1 MMIDQAIYKVLCR
14 AFLSPAVLN
23 IVQNQYRNYDAL
35 FRALEENFS
44 QLEKTSL
51 SKNELAELYA
61 FSDYLKDYQPPEDAE
76 VWVTGDDDLS
86 EKDKYNEEECTEETQ
101 LSWIEERRE
110 MIKKWKEQNEER
122 KRIQQELIDKIK
134 KDVKTILLKA
144 GKPLTFDE
152 IVSQYRNLHPDA
164 SIKDFIFRK
173 CLKSK
178 TFTNFGKKSLYVV
191 KGKSKNIFVGSLYEA
206 VSKVLHSKSKPF
218 LMEELVN
225 GVLELRP
232 DSNPR
237 SVQSV
242 VTSMLKSNKIFLFN
256 ENYIGLNTIR
266 YHKSFKHTKYQ
277 ARQTFED
284 KLKEVKEFV
293 ALNHRLPFTNGPQS
307 ETSLA
312 VWFNRTIQ
320 NTNLTTQQMVAFYN
334 FRQEIDAFGIPQN
347 VEQFEFRQKCK
358 EYKSRVMRTG
368 KLISYHEDRMLY
380 TWFKKS
386 CERYSTFNDARKIY
400 FDELIQFLL
409 AFGYELNLG

>member
-1 MMIDQAIYKVLCR
+1 MIDQAIYKVLCR

-35 FRALEENFS
+35 FQALEENFS

-86 EKDKYNEEECTEETQ
+86 EKDKYNEEEHTEE
-101 LSWIEERRE
+101 R
-110 MIKKWKEQNEER
+110 N
-122 KRIQQELIDKIK
+122 RIQQELIDKIK
-134 KDVKTILLKA
+134 KDVKAILLKA

-266 YHKSFKHTKYQ
+266 YHKSFKPTKYQ

>member
-1 MMIDQAIYKVLCR
+1 MIDQAIYKVLCR

-23 IVQNQYRNYDAL
+23 IVQNQYCNYDAL
-35 FRALEENFS
+35 FQALEENSS

-86 EKDKYNEEECTEETQ
+86 EKDKYNEEEHT
-101 LSWIEERRE
+101 
-110 MIKKWKEQNEER
+110 EER
-122 KRIQQELIDKIK
+122 KHIQQELIDRIK
-134 KDVKTILLKA
+134 KDVKAILLKA

-256 ENYIGLNTIR
+256 ENYIDLNTIR
-266 YHKSFKHTKYQ
+266 YHKSFKCTKYQ

-334 FRQEIDAFGIPQN
+334 FRQEIDASGIPQN